1 MGFKIIWS
9 YYLQGRTK
17 MRLEKTRGLR
27 LLVTFSF
34 LLLLTFT
41 LSCAGTGVKK
51 GGAGTPSTGEKA
63 TDTQDVRRMK
73 DEIETE
79 ISKISAKVEASPND
93 SQLLRESAR
102 LYLAYGFL
110 IEDEDP
116 ALAKELYTEGKEY
129 GLRALKQDPQLN
141 EGLKGGK
148 RLSELVGNCGEEYVD
163 ALCWTGLNG
172 GLWLFLNMNNPAIL
186 SELGDVLSVVKRSI
200 ALDDTYFYGIGKVF
214 MGAYY
219 AVVPLFLDPEA
230 GAENSARMFQEAR
243 SISDGKFLP
252 VDLFEARFLDTKIN
266 NPDLFQQ
273 RLQHVIS
280 ADPES
285 LKDASLMNRL
295 SQMKAKYYLKHQE
308 DFFLNP

>member
-1 MGFKIIWS
+1 
-9 YYLQGRTK
+9 
-17 MRLEKTRGLR
+17 MRLKKIREWK
-27 LLVTFSF
+27 LLIMASS

-41 LSCAGTGVKK
+41 LGCAGTGVKK
-51 GGAGTPSTGEKA
+51 GGASTPVSSEKA
-63 TDTQDVRRMK
+63 TEAQEARQLKNELESEISTIANK
-73 DEIETE
+73 IET
-79 ISKISAKVEASPND
+79 SPND
-93 SQLLRESAR
+93 TQLLRESAR

-116 ALAKELYTEGKEY
+116 GLAKELYTKGKEY
-129 GLRALKQDPQLN
+129 GLRALKQDPHLK
-141 EGLKGGK
+141 EGLESGK
-148 RLSELVGNCGEEYVD
+148 RLSELVGNCGEEYAD

-172 GLWLFLNMNNPAIL
+172 GLWLFLNMNNPAVL
-186 SELGDVLSVVKRSI
+186 SEIGNVLSVVKRSI
-200 ALDDTYFYGIGKVF
+200 ALDETYFYGIGKVF

-219 AVVPLFLDPEA
+219 AVVPSFLDPEA

-266 NPDLFQQ
+266 DPALFQQ

-280 ADPES
+280 EDPEV

-295 SQMKAKYYLKHQE
+295 SQMKAKYYLKHQG
-308 DFFLNP
+308 DFFLSP